1 MADTQATAKRLKT
14 IPFLHGLSRA
24 AYAALARQTRER
36 TFKAGQLVFREGA
49 QGSTLYIVKEGEV
62 DIVKGRGK
70 EEVTLAICT
79 AGEYFGEMSIL
90 EGSTRS
96 ASARARADVTLIE
109 VPGTVV
115 TKTLLEN
122 PKLLLETT
130 RRLSGNLRQA
140 DSRMIEGLKKK
151 NAELRRAYKALQAA
165 QEQIIEKKRLEY
177 ELDLAR
183 ELQTG
188 LLPRELPP
196 IEAFRFAGRSRPAAA
211 VGGDFYDLIPIGPN
225 FFGLLVASVAGTGMF
240 AAIFMALTRALVVSE
255 GQRQLSPKMVA
266 SSVHQLL
273 LQLAKPTMPVS
284 LFYGVVDVRDRS
296 MKYVNAGHA
305 APLLRNA
312 GGHIESLPGEGVM
325 LAASLRAD
333 LEERSI
339 GLKAGD
345 TLVLYT
351 DGLVTAP
358 NAAGE
363 PYGVGR
369 LRAILGGETPAPD
382 ALIDAIFADVDG
394 YMRSLPQTA
403 DQALLIAQLGR

>member
-1 MADTQATAKRLKT
+1 
-14 IPFLHGLSRA
+14 
-24 AYAALARQTRER
+24 
-36 TFKAGQLVFREGA
+36 
-49 QGSTLYIVKEGEV
+49 
-62 DIVKGRGK
+62 
-70 EEVTLAICT
+70 
-79 AGEYFGEMSIL
+79 MSIL

-122 PKLLLETT
+122 PQVLLETT

-183 ELQTG
+183 ELQAS

-196 IEAFRFAGRSRPAAA
+196 IEAFRFAGRSRPAEA

-240 AAIFMALTRALVVSE
+240 AAIFMALTRALIVSE
-255 GQRQLSPKMVA
+255 GKRQLSPKMAA

-312 GGHIESLPGEGVM
+312 GGHIESLPGEGTM

-333 LEERSI
+333 MEERSI

-345 TLVLYT
+345 TLMLYS
-351 DGLVTAP
+351 DGLAKAHNT
-358 NAAGE
+358 AGE

-369 LRAILGGETPAPD
+369 LRAILSSEAAAPD
-382 ALIDAIFADVDG
+382 ALIDAVFADVDEHT
-394 YMRSLPQTA
+394 RAAPQTA
-403 DQALLIAQLGR
+403 DQALLIAQLSS